1 MTEEKRKS
9 SASLFVPALTGL
21 AGMAIGFLFAP
32 TINYWGLVLKHGPIL
47 TKISEKCTEE
57 VKFKEIWIGP
67 PYQPIKKRQK

>member
-1 MTEEKRKS
+1 MTEEKPKS
-9 SASLFVPALTGL
+9 SAGLFIPALTGL
-21 AGMAIGFLFAP
+21 AGIAIGFLFAP

-67 PYQPIKKRQK
+67 PYQPIKKRQ